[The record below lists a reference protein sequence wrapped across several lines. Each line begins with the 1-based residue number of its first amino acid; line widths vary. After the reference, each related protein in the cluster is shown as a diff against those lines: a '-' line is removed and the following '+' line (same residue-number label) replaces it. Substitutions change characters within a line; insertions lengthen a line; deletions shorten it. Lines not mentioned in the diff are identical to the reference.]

1 MARANGTITR
11 LAAQLDRLAA
21 AHRRQRRIG
30 QSRQQLQPPADPAH
44 VATAPSRHFVPRQ
57 SVLGHQCAQQQ
68 RFLDAGER
76 TIPRPRQHPQQR
88 RGQVAGPL
96 LDANGVAA
104 ETTQCADPA
113 IAVDQHQCLHAA
125 TLAILALGG
134 RHHDARH
141 DLAAPLDRLRQPRHR
156 PRFHQPAVGE
166 AQLQAVQVQFDAIT
180 RHGATA
186 SRAARPSL

>member
-1 MARANGTITR
+1 MADSVTEKMT
-11 LAAQLDRLAA
+11 A
-21 AHRRQRRIG
+21 AHSRQRGIR

-76 TIPRPRQHPQQR
+76 TIPRPRQQPQQR
-88 RGQVAGPL
+88 RGQVTGPL
-96 LDANGVAA
+96 LDANRVVA
-104 ETTQCADPA
+104 ETTQRADPA
-113 IAVDQHQCLHAA
+113 IAVDQHQRLRAT
-125 TLAILALGG
+125 TLAILAPGG
-134 RHHDARH
+134 RYHDARH

-166 AQLQAVQVQFDAIT
+166 AQLQAVQIQFDAIT
-180 RHGATA
+180 RHGAPA
-186 SRAARPSL
+186 SRAGRRSL